1 MKAEQAKN
9 SLEVVN
15 LMNKAL
21 KLGPSSVVHHPRVAS
36 QLKDAEA
43 RKLAPKL
50 GDDPMGYMDI
60 VSSAGQGLDGKPVWA
75 YDPFP
80 DWI

>member
-1 MKAEQAKN
+1 MKAGQAKD
-9 SLEVVN
+9 SSEAVS

-21 KLGPSSVVHHPRVAS
+21 KGEPSSVVYHARVAS
-36 QLKDAEA
+36 QLKGAEA

-50 GDDPMGYMDI
+50 GDDPMGHVDI
-60 VSSAGQGLDGKPVWA
+60 VSSVGQGLEGKPVWA

-80 DWI
+80 EWI